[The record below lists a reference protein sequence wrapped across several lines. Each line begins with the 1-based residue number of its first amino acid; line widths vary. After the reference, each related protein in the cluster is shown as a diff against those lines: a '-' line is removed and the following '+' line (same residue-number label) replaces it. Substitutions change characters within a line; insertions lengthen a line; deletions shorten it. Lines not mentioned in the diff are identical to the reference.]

1 LLKETF
7 RYFVLLFKSLGT
19 SQAFYYILQRLR
31 CRLINSQHP
40 YWLRSQDAKYPL
52 LCRPNSSDI
61 EVFNQIFVQRE
72 YSCVDSL
79 SNVDLVIDCG
89 ANVGYSSSYFLNRF
103 PNCYLIAIEPSPANF
118 YMLEKNLIYYRDRIQ
133 ILQTA
138 IWSHPANLVISENIY
153 RDGRE
158 WSYQVRECNNKETP
172 ALRAVD
178 IPTLINASK
187 RERISILKMDIEGA
201 EAVVFSA
208 NIESWIDHVDTMLI
222 ELHDDSQYGK
232 SSEIVY
238 EACKNSYSLSHFG
251 ELTVCTSLA

>member
-1 LLKETF
+1 MNLHNP
-7 RYFVLLFKSLGT
+7 YF
-19 SQAFYYILQRLR
+19 
-31 CRLINSQHP
+31 
-40 YWLRSQDAKYPL
+40 LRSRDAKYPL

-72 YSCVDSL
+72 YSCVDGL
-79 SNVDLVIDCG
+79 SDVDLVIDCG
-89 ANVGYSSSYFLNRF
+89 ANVGYSSAYFLTRF
-103 PNCYLIAIEPSPANF
+103 PNCHLISIEPSPSNF
-118 YMLEKNLIYYRDRIQ
+118 NMLEKNLVYYRDRVQ
-133 ILQTA
+133 TLQTA
-138 IWSHPANLVISENIY
+138 LWSHPANLVISENKY

-178 IPTLINASK
+178 IATLINEFK

-208 NIESWIDHVDTMLI
+208 NIDSWIDHVDTMLI
-222 ELHDDSQYGK
+222 EIHDDTQFGK
-232 SSEIVY
+232 SSDIVY
-238 EACKNSYSLSHFG
+238 EACKDSFSLSRFG